1 MKALQAEGL
10 SQRRACSLVKCPRRT
25 AQYRSLR
32 APEDPKLIEQVKE
45 LAERWPRF
53 GYRRLMI
60 MLRRKDITL
69 SWWHL
74 RRVYGQLSLQVRP
87 RRKRHVRYIRGNTVA
102 GVSRPN
108 ERWSV
113 DFIHDRLALGRPI
126 RAMVVVD
133 DFTRECLAIEVGFSF
148 GSRDVIR
155 TFESIS
161 FDRDLATSMR
171 FDRGSE
177 FTSRAMLQSSADHQ
191 VALQFSD
198 PGKPTQNAQVEALN
212 GRIRDEFLNLHG
224 FANLAHAR
232 AAAESWRVEY
242 NETRPHSALGYR
254 TPREAA
260 NDWLPLG
267 QRDHNFEPPKRLEPT
282 EVPWHANVIPE
293 SIAAVLR
300 RVETGITLEEAAR
313 KAGVHVNTILLWKK
327 KYGQLGTSEIR
338 EMNELRDENTR
349 LKRLVADLSLD
360 KVMLQDVLSKKL

>member
-155 TFESIS
+155 
-161 FDRDLATSMR
+161 D
-171 FDRGSE
+171 
-177 FTSRAMLQSSADHQ
+177 SRAFRSIAISRRRCGLIEEASS
-191 VALQFSD
+191 
-198 PGKPTQNAQVEALN
+198 
-212 GRIRDEFLNLHG
+212 
-224 FANLAHAR
+224 
-232 AAAESWRVEY
+232 RVERCCSRAQI
-242 NETRPHSALGYR
+242 TKSLFSSP
-254 TPREAA
+254 
-260 NDWLPLG
+260 
-267 QRDHNFEPPKRLEPT
+267 
-282 EVPWHANVIPE
+282 IPE
-293 SIAAVLR
+293 SLLR
-300 RVETGITLEEAAR
+300 ML
-313 KAGVHVNTILLWKK
+313 
-327 KYGQLGTSEIR
+327 
-338 EMNELRDENTR
+338 R
-349 LKRLVADLSLD
+349 LKRSTAESGTNFSTSTASPISLMPEQQPKSRVEITKRGRTSALD
-360 KVMLQDVLSKKL
+360 GKTPEEFLALGGHPEN

>member
-155 TFESIS
+155 VFESIS

-242 NETRPHSALGYR
+242 NEMRPHSALGYR

-260 NDWLPLG
+260 NDYQTTQPS
-267 QRDHNFEPPKRLEPT
+267 Q
-282 EVPWHANVIPE
+282 VP
-293 SIAAVLR
+293 AA
-300 RVETGITLEEAAR
+300 
-313 KAGVHVNTILLWKK
+313 
-327 KYGQLGTSEIR
+327 
-338 EMNELRDENTR
+338 
-349 LKRLVADLSLD
+349 
-360 KVMLQDVLSKKL
+360 